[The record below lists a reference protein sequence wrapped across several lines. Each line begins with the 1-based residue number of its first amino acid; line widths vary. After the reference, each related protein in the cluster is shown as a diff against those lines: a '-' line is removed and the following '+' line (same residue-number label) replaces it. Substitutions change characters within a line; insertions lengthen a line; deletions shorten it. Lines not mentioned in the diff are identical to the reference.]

1 MQAIWKLSIDE
12 YLEIVQ
18 IGQEMG
24 LTAGDSLEP
33 IFLAYM
39 KMKGQKPEG
48 MTELNRAELLTELA
62 SHNQKI
68 LDISVDLK
76 GQQTFKI
83 IEPPLDKPEEV

>member
-1 MQAIWKLSIDE
+1 MNSIWKISIDE

-24 LTAGDSLEP
+24 LKAGDSLEQ
-33 IFLAYM
+33 ILLAYM
-39 KMKGQKPEG
+39 EMKGRKPEG

-68 LDISVDLK
+68 LDISVDSK

-83 IEPPLDKPEEV
+83 IENPNIE